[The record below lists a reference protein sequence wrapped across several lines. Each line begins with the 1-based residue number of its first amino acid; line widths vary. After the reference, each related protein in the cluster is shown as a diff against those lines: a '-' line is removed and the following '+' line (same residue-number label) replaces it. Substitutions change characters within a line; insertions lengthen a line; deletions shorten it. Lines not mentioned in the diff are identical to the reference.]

1 MDGVSSS
8 DVIMPTAGLV
18 RMRLASAISIK
29 QKIAAGNYSDMV
41 VDIARAMI
49 TALSSGHKIIFFG
62 NGGSAQD
69 AGHLAA
75 ELMGRFA
82 FDRPGLFA
90 MSLPDATAA
99 MTAIGNDYSYAEVY
113 ARQVLAAGG
122 PGDVAI
128 GLTTSG
134 NSENVVRALE
144 AATGVGMITVAM
156 TGEGGGKAAAAATM
170 SVQVPTTDTAR
181 AQEACMHL
189 GHVIC
194 EMVEA
199 ALFSRR

>member
-1 MDGVSSS
+1 MSCN
-8 DVIMPTAGLV
+8 DVVMPSADLV
-18 RMRLASAISIK
+18 RERLAAAIWVK
-29 QKIAAGNYSDMV
+29 QQMAAGRHSDQA

-49 TALSSGHKIIFFG
+49 TALRSGGKVIFFG

-82 FDRPGLFA
+82 FDRPGLSA
-90 MSLPDATAA
+90 MSLADATAA
-99 MTAIGNDYSYAEVY
+99 MTAIGNDYSYDEVY
-113 ARQVLAAGG
+113 ARQVLAAGR
-122 PGDVAI
+122 PGDVAV

-144 AATGVGMITVAM
+144 SADKAGMITIAM
-156 TGEGGGKAAAAATM
+156 TGEGGGQAAAVARM

-199 ALFSRR
+199 ALFPRP

>member
-8 DVIMPTAGLV
+8 DVIMPTADLV

-29 QKIAAGNYSDMV
+29 QEIATGSYSDV
-41 VDIARAMI
+41 VVNIARAMI
-49 TALSSGHKIIFFG
+49 TALRSGHKIIFFG

-75 ELMGRFA
+75 EFMGRFA

-113 ARQVLAAGG
+113 ARQVFAAGR
-122 PGDVAI
+122 PGDVAV
-128 GLTTSG
+128 GLTTFGKFGKCGAGAGGRCAGRDDNCRHDRRGRGQGRRSCRDVPAG
-134 NSENVVRALE
+134 ANYRYRPSAR
-144 AATGVGMITVAM
+144 GVHAPWPYYLRDG
-156 TGEGGGKAAAAATM
+156 
-170 SVQVPTTDTAR
+170 
-181 AQEACMHL
+181 
-189 GHVIC
+189 
-194 EMVEA
+194 
-199 ALFSRR
+199 